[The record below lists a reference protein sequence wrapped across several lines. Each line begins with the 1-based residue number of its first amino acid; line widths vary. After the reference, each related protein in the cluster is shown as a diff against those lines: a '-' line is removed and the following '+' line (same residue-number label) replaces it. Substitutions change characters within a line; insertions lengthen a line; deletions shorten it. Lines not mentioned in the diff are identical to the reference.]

1 MSVESSESS
10 TSPTAVG
17 DRGLGLLL
25 AIAYLG
31 FISLGLPDPVAG
43 VAWPSMREAFR
54 LHQSSFGLIFI
65 GLGAGYCVSAF
76 FGGKLTHAL
85 GLGNLLWI
93 SSALVAA
100 AMFACGA
107 APAWGVIVAAAI
119 VWGLGSG
126 GIDAGLNAYVAA
138 HFSAR
143 HMNWLHA
150 CYSVGATLGPLMM
163 TAMIVELGSW
173 RGGYHVVGGVL
184 AAMAALFLATRRR
197 WDEPLPARL
206 DHSAP
211 AANTPPAA
219 TGDAAKPAAIPI
231 RTVLADGLVRL
242 QIALFFLYVGLE
254 FTVGQW
260 AFTLLTE
267 GRGLSEELAGTLAGG
282 YYGAIGVGR
291 IVSGAVASRIG
302 LDRLLRLT
310 MLTALVGT
318 LIYAFGS
325 TFDVGGIQLA
335 NIGLIV
341 IGLGL
346 APVFPC
352 LMARTPERLGHDFAA
367 HAVGFQVSGSMIG
380 AALVPTAAGLI
391 VERFGL
397 ETVGGFC
404 VLLAV
409 FLFAVHEW
417 LLASTRARH
426 RARPK

>member
-10 TSPTAVG
+10 TSPAAVG
-17 DRGLGLLL
+17 ARGLGLLL

-76 FGGKLTHAL
+76 FGGKLTHVL

-150 CYSVGATLGPLMM
+150 CYSLGATLGPLMM
-163 TAMIVELGSW
+163 TTMIVELGSW

-184 AAMAALFLATRRR
+184 ATMAALFLATRRR

-206 DHSAP
+206 DHSALT
-211 AANTPPAA
+211 AGTPPAA
-219 TGDAAKPAAIPI
+219 TDDAVKPATLPI

-267 GRGLSEELAGTLAGG
+267 GRGISEELAGTLAGG

-318 LIYAFGS
+318 LTYAFGS
-325 TFDVGGIQLA
+325 TVDVGEIQLS

-397 ETVGGFC
+397 ESVGGFC
-404 VLLAV
+404 VSLTVLM
-409 FLFAVHEW
+409 LFVHEW
-417 LLASTRARH
+417 LLASSKARH
-426 RARPK
+426 RARP

>member
-1 MSVESSESS
+1 MRNV
-10 TSPTAVG
+10 PG
-17 DRGLGLLL
+17 GPRGLGLLL

-43 VAWPSMREAFR
+43 VAWPSVRETFR
-54 LHQSSFGLIFI
+54 LHQRSFGLIFM

-76 FGGKLTHAL
+76 FGGKLTHTL

-107 APAWGVIVAAAI
+107 APAWGVIVAAAV

-150 CYSVGATLGPLMM
+150 CYSIGATLGPLMM
-163 TAMIVELGSW
+163 TAMIVRLGSW

-184 AAMAALFLATRRR
+184 AAMAVLFLATRRR
-197 WDEPLPARL
+197 WDEPVPVGVGDGAMS
-206 DHSAP
+206 DAH
-211 AANTPPAA
+211 AA
-219 TGDAAKPAAIPI
+219 TGGEAVPSAAGI
-231 RTVLADGLVRL
+231 RTVLASGLVRL

-267 GRGLSEELAGTLAGG
+267 SRGVSAELAGALAGG

-291 IVSGAVASRIG
+291 IASGVVASRIG

-310 MLTALVGT
+310 MLVALGGT
-318 LIYAFGS
+318 LLYAFGRS
-325 TFDVGGIQLA
+325 VDIGGFQLG
-335 NIGLIV
+335 NIGLIA

-380 AALVPTAAGLI
+380 AALVPSAAGLL
-391 VERFGL
+391 VQRFGL
-397 ETVGGFC
+397 ESVGGFC

-409 FLFAVHEW
+409 LLFAVHEW
-417 LLASTRARH
+417 LLVAGRRRS
-426 RARPK
+426 